1 MWSKRFPARLRA
13 FPSQSQALKM
23 SSSSARVTDSG
34 TNLRAKSPKRR
45 RTKVATLAQPA
56 SRHAVISAPG
66 ILLPSYSLWLREIV
80 RFFRQRARVV
90 GVIAS
95 PLLFWLL
102 LGSGFAHNF
111 GVASN
116 GLSGQ
121 SFGFYFPGSIA
132 LIVLFTSIF
141 SMMSLIQDRNE
152 GFLLSVLA
160 APVSRSAIV
169 LGKVLGGTTLAA
181 IQGVIFLAFAPF
193 VGGHLTPATVGLAVV
208 VILLMSFELTAL
220 GFAIAWP
227 MDSPQ
232 AFHAIVNLILLP
244 LWMLSGALFPASG
257 ASGWLKLV
265 MRLNPLTYTVD
276 ALRNALFPAAHTDFP
291 LAVNLAVSVGFC
303 LLCFGAS
310 WAIVNRRTTKP

>member
-1 MWSKRFPARLRA
+1 VATVTQTASRPAR
-13 FPSQSQALKM
+13 
-23 SSSSARVTDSG
+23 
-34 TNLRAKSPKRR
+34 
-45 RTKVATLAQPA
+45 
-56 SRHAVISAPG
+56 ISTPG
-66 ILLPSYSLWLREIV
+66 ILLPSYSIWLREIV

-95 PLLFWLL
+95 PLLFWLV
-102 LGSGFAHNF
+102 LGSGFAHTF
-111 GVASN
+111 HLGGSN
-116 GLSGQ
+116 SGQ
-121 SFGFYFPGSIA
+121 YSAYIFPGSVA
-132 LIVLFTSIF
+132 MIVLFTAIF

-181 IQGVIFLAFAPF
+181 VQGVVFLVFAPF
-193 VGGHLTPATVGLAVV
+193 VGAHLTPATIGLGV
-208 VILLMSFELTAL
+208 VITLLMSFELTAL

-257 ASGWLKLV
+257 ASGWLRVL

-276 ALRNALFPAAHTDFP
+276 ALRNALFPATHTDFP
-291 LAVNLAVSVGFC
+291 LAVNLAVTVGFC

-310 WAIVNRRTTKP
+310 WAIVNRRTTKPAA

>member
-1 MWSKRFPARLRA
+1 MATSVQTVPSPAR
-13 FPSQSQALKM
+13 
-23 SSSSARVTDSG
+23 
-34 TNLRAKSPKRR
+34 
-45 RTKVATLAQPA
+45 
-56 SRHAVISAPG
+56 ISTPG

-80 RFFRQRARVV
+80 RFFRQKARVV

-111 GVASN
+111 RQGSN
-116 GLSGQ
+116 EAGQ

-181 IQGVIFLAFAPF
+181 AQGIVLLVFAPF
-193 VGGHLTPATVGLAVV
+193 IGVHLTLETIALAVL
-208 VILLMSFELTAL
+208 ITLLMSFELTAL

-232 AFHAIVNLILLP
+232 AFHAIVNLVLLP
-244 LWMLSGALFPASG
+244 LWMLSGSLFPADG
-257 ASGWLKLV
+257 ASGWLRLV
-265 MRLNPLTYTVD
+265 MHLNPLTYGVD
-276 ALRNALFPAAHTDFP
+276 ALRNALFPATPTDFP
-291 LAVNLAVSVGFC
+291 LAVNLAVTVGFC
-303 LLCFGAS
+303 LLSFGAS
-310 WAIVNRRTTKP
+310 WAIVNRRTTRPSA